1 MIKDLASKLVSS
13 KYFEGFIIFII
24 LVNCALIGVET
35 YFSNPLISF
44 IQSFALFIFT
54 IEIVVRYFSS
64 ENIKQYFSQG
74 WNVFDLSIV
83 LISFIPESLFSD
95 SATVSAIRV
104 LRVFRVLRLLRIS
117 DEIKLIIAVL
127 VKSCSALFYNA
138 IFFSIF
144 LYLYAIIGVTL
155 FQLPKLDNETL
166 SSQKIEILEIY
177 YENAPNAPKNSP
189 DPYDTLHETM
199 FTLFRILTAED
210 WTDIRYN
217 LVYASELKLIS
228 SSKSI
233 ITIYHVSWIIL
244 SAFLLLNLVVG
255 AILNNYNI
263 ILNEMREREN
273 NTE

>member
-24 LVNCALIGVET
+24 LVNCTLIGVET

-54 IEIVVRYFSS
+54 IEIGVRYLSS
-64 ENIKQYFSQG
+64 DNIKKYFSQG

-138 IFFSIF
+138 IFFFIF
-144 LYLYAIIGVTL
+144 LYLYSIIGVTL
-155 FQLPKLDNETL
+155 FKIPDEQSL
-166 SSQKIEILEIY
+166 SAEKIPILELY
-177 YENAPNAPKNSP
+177 KSN
-189 DPYDTLHETM
+189 
-199 FTLFRILTAED
+199 F
-210 WTDIRYN
+210 
-217 LVYASELKLIS
+217 
-228 SSKSI
+228 SKEI
-233 ITIYHVSWIIL
+233 P
-244 SAFLLLNLVVG
+244 
-255 AILNNYNI
+255 
-263 ILNEMREREN
+263 
-273 NTE
+273 